1 MNDTADVNQSSCCMR
16 KNVTNLETLY
26 DGVHANVALS
36 AMYLG
41 GYMGGFNL
49 VCLGSFLCILM
60 NSLYMWYIW
69 EKEFIPLLYE
79 DLDTSM
85 ESDTSDT
92 SDNSENAHVD
102 PNLSLKQREHGATV
116 SKAMEEEDEII
127 LNSRFQ
133 EVVEETRRRNEKRLE
148 KNTIPRTPTNTSL
161 NDLDEYADMP
171 PLVSHDYSTPI
182 LNNNQCPTCAH
193 HYNNIIPTAT
203 VNYKIYE
210 DISLNSPYI
219 STFREIIT
227 PSRSTA
233 LHGMNDVD

>member
-16 KNVTNLETLY
+16 KNATNIETLY
-26 DGVHANVALS
+26 DGVHANVVLS

-41 GYMGGFNL
+41 GYVGGFNL
-49 VCLGSFLCILM
+49 LCLGSFLSIMM

-69 EKEFIPLLYE
+69 EKEFTHLVYE
-79 DLDTSM
+79 DLDTSTD
-85 ESDTSDT
+85 SDS
-92 SDNSENAHVD
+92 SENSESPNVD

-133 EVVEETRRRNEKRLE
+133 EVVEETRRRNEKRLG

-161 NDLDEYADMP
+161 EDLDEYADMP
-171 PLVSHDYSTPI
+171 PLVSNDYSNAIPI
-182 LNNNQCPTCAH
+182 NRQCPACIH
-193 HYNNIIPTAT
+193 HYNTLIPTNSI
-203 VNYKIYE
+203 NYKIYE
-210 DISLNSPYI
+210 DIAPRTPYI
-219 STFREIIT
+219 STFREIIR
-227 PSRSTA
+227 PSRTTA

>member
-16 KNVTNLETLY
+16 KNATNLETLY

-41 GYMGGFNL
+41 GYLGGFNL
-49 VCLGSFLCILM
+49 VCLGSFLSILM
-60 NSLYMWYIW
+60 NSFYMWYIW
-69 EKEFIPLLYE
+69 EKEFTPVLYE
-79 DLDTSM
+79 DLDTST
-85 ESDTSDT
+85 ESDTSE
-92 SDNSENAHVD
+92 SSENSENAQVD

-161 NDLDEYADMP
+161 DDLDEYADMP
-171 PLVSHDYSTPI
+171 PLVSNDYSNAIPI
-182 LNNNQCPTCAH
+182 NRQCPACIH
-193 HYNNIIPTAT
+193 HYNNLIPTNT
-203 VNYKIYE
+203 INYKIYE

-227 PSRSTA
+227 ASRGTA